1 MFEEFP
7 RAIDARRWAKANH
20 RKLQVIVEVDYYDD
34 NKKAWRATEWLEG
47 LPTQSLLIHEKYQ
60 SKANL
65 IGKSVVCDVV
75 FKTVQKQNLQE
86 IWVNCLKIL
95 C

>member
-34 NKKAWRATEWLEG
+34 NKKAWRATEWL
-47 LPTQSLLIHEKYQ
+47 
-60 SKANL
+60 
-65 IGKSVVCDVV
+65 
-75 FKTVQKQNLQE
+75 
-86 IWVNCLKIL
+86 
-95 C
+95 